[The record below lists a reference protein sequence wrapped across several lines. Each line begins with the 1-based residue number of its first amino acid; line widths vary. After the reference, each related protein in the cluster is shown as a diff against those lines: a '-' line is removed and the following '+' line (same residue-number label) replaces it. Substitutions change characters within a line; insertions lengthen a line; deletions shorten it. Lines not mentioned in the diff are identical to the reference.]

1 MSLYALVDCNN
12 FYASCERVFA
22 PYLTGRPVVVLSNND
37 GCVIARSDE
46 AKAAGIPMGAPFHQY
61 EEQLKRHHVAVFSSN
76 YALYGD
82 MSARVMK
89 SLHTFTPDVEVYSI
103 DEAFLGLNGF
113 DPRILPH
120 HMKEMRAAVKQWT
133 GIPVS
138 VGIAPTKTLAK
149 LANRIAKKYTSD
161 GVYMMKDPALMT
173 RILGDIEVEDIW
185 GISKRWGARLR
196 QMGIGTALQ
205 LREASPRQIRQSLS
219 VVGERI
225 VHELNGHPCLMLEDV
240 QPKQTIMSSRSFGSM
255 VTKKA
260 ELEEAVASYTARAAE
275 KLRRQSGRAGSVYV
289 FLRTNR
295 FRKQDP
301 QYSNAAMVGFDNPTS
316 DTATLIRAAV
326 QAIGDLYRSG
336 YRYHKAGVMLMEL
349 TNAHEGPISLLNP
362 EPEEDRQL
370 KDKRMAV
377 LDKVNRQMGR
387 GTLFHAAEGIAAS
400 PQSHDNQKNERRFIT
415 GSRFRLTSSRH
426 SRPSAKIIGTERWR
440 MRSQFK
446 SPSYTTQWH
455 ELAVVK

>member
-22 PYLTGRPVVVLSNND
+22 PHLNGRPVVVLSNND

-61 EEQLKRHHVAVFSSN
+61 EEQLKRHQVAVFSSN

-89 SLHTFTPDVEVYSI
+89 SLHSFTPDVEVYSI
-103 DEAFLGLNGF
+103 DEAFLGLGGF
-113 DPRILPH
+113 DPRLLPH
-120 HMKEMRAAVKQWT
+120 HMANMRAAIKQWT

-205 LREASPRQIRQSLS
+205 LREASPRQIRQALS

-240 QPKQTIMSSRSFGSM
+240 QPKQTIMSSRSFGTM
-255 VTKKA
+255 VTKQA
-260 ELEEAVASYTARAAE
+260 DLEEAVASYTARAAE
-275 KLRRQSGRAGSVYV
+275 KLRRQSGRAGGLYV

-326 QAIGDLYRSG
+326 HAIAGLYRSG
-336 YRYHKAGVMLMEL
+336 YRYHKAGVMLTEL
-349 TNAHEGPISLLNP
+349 TDAHEGPVSLLNP
-362 EPEEDRQL
+362 EPEADRKL
-370 KDKRMAV
+370 KDKRMAM
-377 LDKVNRQMGR
+377 LDRVNQQMGR
-387 GTLFHAAEGIAAS
+387 GTLFHAAEGIARPTQNKA
-400 PQSHDNQKNERRFIT
+400 NTLGERRVVY
-415 GSRFRLTSSRH
+415 GSRFRITTAQNCA
-426 SRPSAKIIGTERWR
+426 PSARIIGTERWR

-446 SPSYTTQWH
+446 SPSYTTNWH
-455 ELAVVK
+455 DLAIVR

>member
-22 PYLTGRPVVVLSNND
+22 PHLNGRPVVVLSNND

-46 AKAAGIPMGAPFHQY
+46 AKAVGIPMGAPFHQY
-61 EEQLKRHHVAVFSSN
+61 EDQLKRHHVAVFSSN

-89 SLHTFTPDVEVYSI
+89 SLHAFTPDVEVYSI
-103 DEAFLGLNGF
+103 DEAFLGLGGF

-120 HMKEMRAAVKQWT
+120 HMKEMRDAIKQWT

-161 GVYMMKDPALMT
+161 GVYMMKDTALMT
-173 RILGDIEVEDIW
+173 RILGDIKVEDIW

-196 QMGIGTALQ
+196 QMGISTALQ
-205 LREASPRQIRQSLS
+205 LREASPRQIRQALS

-240 QPKQTIMSSRSFGSM
+240 QPKQAIMSSRSFGMM
-255 VTKKA
+255 VTKRVD
-260 ELEEAVASYTARAAE
+260 LEEAIASYTARAAE
-275 KLRRQSGRAGSVYV
+275 KLRRQSGRASSLYV
-289 FLRTNR
+289 FIKTNR

-326 QAIGDLYRSG
+326 NAISGLYRDG

-349 TNAHEGPISLLNP
+349 TDAHQGPVSLLNP
-362 EPEEDRQL
+362 EPERERAL
-370 KDKRMAV
+370 KDKRMAM
-377 LDKVNRQMGR
+377 LDSVNRQMGR
-387 GTLFHAAEGIAAS
+387 GTLFHAAEGIA
-400 PQSHDNQKNERRFIT
+400 PHIRSHPRRDTSQKFIY
-415 GSRFRLTSSRH
+415 GSRFGIAMSKNEARSTR
-426 SRPSAKIIGTERWR
+426 IIGIERWR

-446 SPSYTTQWH
+446 SPSYTTKWC
-455 ELAVVK
+455 ELAMVK